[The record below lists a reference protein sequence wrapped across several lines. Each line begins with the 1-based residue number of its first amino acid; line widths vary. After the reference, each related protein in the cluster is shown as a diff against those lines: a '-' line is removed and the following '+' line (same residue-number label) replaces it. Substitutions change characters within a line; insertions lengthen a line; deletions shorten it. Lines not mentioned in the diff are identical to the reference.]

1 MTAGNKRDWPM
12 SKDEWEEFLKDT
24 KCLTGID
31 FMMMDVHRELDEEN
45 VHPETLVD
53 KSARSQNNEE
63 RIDQGVGVPH
73 KKIRLLDPLPENV
86 ELLDVSTSHRLQIQ
100 RVLQS
105 ALNHELDEV
114 MVIGWHDDG
123 EVFFLASDP
132 SIGNAVYRLRC
143 AEMKLLN
150 AVQDRW
156 NVDIPITRDMPDD
169 PA

>member
-1 MTAGNKRDWPM
+1 MNTENKTL
-12 SKDEWEEFLKDT
+12 SS
-24 KCLTGID
+24 ID

-45 VHPETLVD
+45 FHPETLLD

-63 RIDQGVGVPH
+63 RIDPGVGVPH
-73 KKIRLLDPLPENV
+73 KKIRLLDPLPDNV
-86 ELLDVSTSHRLQIQ
+86 ELLDVSTCHRLQVQ

-105 ALNHELDEV
+105 ALNHGLDEV

-156 NVDIPITRDMPDD
+156 NIETVMTHDMPDTPE

>member
-1 MTAGNKRDWPM
+1 M
-12 SKDEWEEFLKDT
+12 DT
-24 KCLTGID
+24 TRNLTSID
-31 FMMMDVHRELDEEN
+31 FMMMDIHRELDEEN
-45 VHPETLVD
+45 IHPQTSVD
-53 KSARSQNNEE
+53 KSAGPQSEE
-63 RIDQGVGVPH
+63 HSDDPGVGVPY
-73 KKIRLLDPLPENV
+73 KEKRPFDPLPPNV
-86 ELLDVSTSHRLQIQ
+86 ELLDVSTSHRLQVN

-105 ALNHELDEV
+105 AFDQDFDEV

-156 NVDIPITRDMPDD
+156 NIETMVTRDMPDTPE